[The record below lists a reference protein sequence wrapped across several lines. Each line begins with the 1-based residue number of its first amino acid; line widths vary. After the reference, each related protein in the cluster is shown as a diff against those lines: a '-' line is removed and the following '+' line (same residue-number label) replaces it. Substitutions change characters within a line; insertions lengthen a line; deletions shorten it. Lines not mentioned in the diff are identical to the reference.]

1 MRPDIFLLPRILS
14 ESGGE
19 PRASQVGQIDADLYF
34 KFSTDAITFPVPYEF
49 FVSGIKFKITDVGG
63 DREQRQNWIDVMG
76 VGRTLVTSRPQRSSN
91 YFFFYK

>member
-34 KFSTDAITFPVPYEF
+34 STDAITSPVPYEF

-76 VGRTLVTSRPQRSSN
+76 VGTTIVGLKDLQITS
-91 YFFFYK
+91 FFTNN